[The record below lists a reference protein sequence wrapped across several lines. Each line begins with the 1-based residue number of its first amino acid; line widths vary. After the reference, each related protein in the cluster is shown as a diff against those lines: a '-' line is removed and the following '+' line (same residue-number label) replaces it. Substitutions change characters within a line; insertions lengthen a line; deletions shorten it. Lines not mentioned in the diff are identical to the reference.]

1 MSSAERSEADAAEQA
16 RSVLDDEQPPIDH
29 GPGADLD
36 AEISD
41 VIEQM
46 QDAGPADEDEAPRTG

>member
-1 MSSAERSEADAAEQA
+1 MSSAERPEADVAEQS
-16 RSVLDDEQPPIDH
+16 RSVLDDEQPSIDH

-41 VIEQM
+41 VLEQM
-46 QDAGPADEDEAPRTG
+46 QEAGLPDEDEAPYGG